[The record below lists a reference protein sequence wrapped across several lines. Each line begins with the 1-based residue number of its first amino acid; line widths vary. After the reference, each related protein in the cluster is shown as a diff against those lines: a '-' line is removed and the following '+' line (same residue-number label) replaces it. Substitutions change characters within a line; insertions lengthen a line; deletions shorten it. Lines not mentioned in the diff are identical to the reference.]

1 MKLEDWQSAWFLQTL
16 REKVS
21 TFLFVL
27 ALPFVNQIISRGDME
42 GAAGEHRRDFARKL
56 VRHSGVKIHIH
67 I

>member
-16 REKVS
+16 RVKVS

-27 ALPFVNQIISRGDME
+27 ALLFVNQIISRGDME
-42 GAAGEHRRDFARKL
+42 DAAGEHHRDLARKL
-56 VRHSGVKIHIH
+56 VRHSSVKIHIH